1 VLPAATSR
9 RLNPMEEANA
19 IPHLRETLLFL
30 GLAGVLVPL
39 LQRYRV
45 NSVLG
50 FLAVG
55 MLVGPFGLGRLAA
68 DVPLLGWLVFPTL
81 DAVSV
86 LAGIGVMF
94 LMFMIGLELSAERLW
109 AMRRWVFAAGSAQVL
124 ASAAVIGLVAAAFAS
139 APQAALVAGLALSF
153 SSTAVVMQLLSS
165 RRELGTPLGQAS
177 FAILLLQDLAVVPV
191 LILVGLLARHDD
203 ASVGASMALAIGKAA
218 AAIVLIYLLGRMA
231 IRPLFRR
238 MAASRQADTFMALT
252 LLSTLGIASLTWLA
266 GLSMALGALLAGLL
280 LAETEFRHEVEVT
293 IDPFRGLL
301 MGLFFL
307 SVGMSIDPLEILRAP
322 ALLLGAVTGLFALK
336 AIVVAL
342 VTRIGGLPPGRAIEA
357 GLLLGQGGEFAFI
370 VFGTAMSLGLLE
382 ERAGRF
388 LLLVVGLSMFA
399 APLVAEAGRR
409 LGRRVQRVAPP
420 PPSAEPVL
428 PGLSGHVVVAG
439 YGRVG
444 QLLGQLFDSQGIAYV
459 AVDPDAR
466 LVSSFHAQGLPVFV
480 GDASRGELLRRLG
493 LDDACAIVLTMDQG
507 PATLRAVQAIRREWP
522 RLPILARARDERH
535 ALALR
540 EAGADA
546 VIPEALESAL
556 QLAALALA
564 RAGLPGAALVELIDH
579 ERDERIASFHG
590 EGAA

>member
-1 VLPAATSR
+1 
-9 RLNPMEEANA
+9 MEEAHA

-45 NSVLG
+45 SSVLG

-55 MLVGPFGLGRLAA
+55 ILVGPFGLGRVAA

-81 DAVSV
+81 EAVSV
-86 LAGIGVMF
+86 LAEVGVMF

-109 AMRRWVFAAGSAQVL
+109 AMRGWVFAAGSAQVL
-124 ASAAVIGLVAAAFAS
+124 ASAAAIGLVATALGSTPA
-139 APQAALVAGLALSF
+139 AALVVGLALSF

-165 RRELGTPLGQAS
+165 RRELGTPIGQAS
-177 FAILLLQDLAVVPV
+177 FSILLFQDLAVVPV
-191 LILVGLLARHDD
+191 LILVGLLGRPDET
-203 ASVGASMALAIGKAA
+203 SVAVSMAIAIGKAA
-218 AAIVLIYLLGRMA
+218 AAIVLIYLLGRVA

-280 LAETEFRHEVEVT
+280 LAETEFRHEVEIT

-307 SVGMSIDPLEILRAP
+307 SVGMSIDPLEIVRAP
-322 ALLLGAVTGLFALK
+322 VLLLGAVAGLFALK
-336 AIVVAL
+336 AIVVAS
-342 VTRIGGLPPGRAIEA
+342 VTRIGGLPPARAIEA

-370 VFGTAMSLGLLE
+370 VFGAAMSLGLLD

-409 LGRRVQRVAPP
+409 LGIRVQRAASPP
-420 PPSAEPVL
+420 PAVEPVL

-444 QLLGQLFDSQGIAYV
+444 QLLGQLFDSQGIGYLAI
-459 AVDPDAR
+459 DPDAR
-466 LVSSFHAQGLPVFV
+466 LVAGFHEQGRPVFV

-493 LDDACAIVLTMDQG
+493 LDDACAIVLTMDRG
-507 PATLRAVQAIRREWP
+507 PATSRAVQAVRREWP
-522 RLPILARARDERH
+522 RLAILARARDERH

-546 VIPEALESAL
+546 VIPEALEAAL

-564 RAGLPGAALVELIDH
+564 RAGLPGSALVELIDR
-579 ERDERIASFHG
+579 EREQRIASFHG
-590 EGAA
+590 ERTA

>member
-1 VLPAATSR
+1 
-9 RLNPMEEANA
+9 MEEAHA

-39 LQRYRV
+39 LQRLRV

-55 MLVGPFGLGRLAA
+55 ILVGPFGLGRLAA

-81 DAVSV
+81 EAVAV
-86 LAGIGVMF
+86 LAEVGVMF

-124 ASAAVIGLVAAAFAS
+124 ASAAVIGLAAAAIGT
-139 APQAALVAGLALSF
+139 APAAALVVGLALSF
-153 SSTAVVMQLLSS
+153 SSTAVVMQLLST
-165 RRELGTPLGQAS
+165 RRELGTPIGQAS

-191 LILVGLLARHDD
+191 LILVGLLARPGDTP
-203 ASVGASMALAIGKAA
+203 VVASMAIAIGKAA
-218 AAIVLIYLLGRMA
+218 VAIVMIYLLGRVA

-280 LAETEFRHEVEVT
+280 LAETEFRHEVEIT

-322 ALLLGAVTGLFALK
+322 ALLLGAVAGLFVLK
-336 AIVVAL
+336 AIVVTTVA
-342 VTRIGGLPPGRAIEA
+342 RIGRLPAARAIEA

-370 VFGTAMSLGLLE
+370 VFGAAMSLGLLE

-409 LGRRVQRVAPP
+409 LGERVQRAARPSPGVAPM
-420 PPSAEPVL
+420 L

-444 QLLGQLFDSQGIAYV
+444 QLLGQLFDSQGIAYL
-459 AVDPDAR
+459 AIDPDAR
-466 LVSSFHAQGLPVFV
+466 LVAGFHAQGRPVFV
-480 GDASRGELLRRLG
+480 GDASRGELLRHLG
-493 LDDACAIVLTMDQG
+493 LDDASAIVLTMDHG
-507 PATLRAVQAIRREWP
+507 AATLRAVQSIRREWP

-540 EAGADA
+540 EAGADTA
-546 VIPEALESAL
+546 IPEALESAL

-564 RAGLPGAALVELIDH
+564 RAGLPGTVLVDLIDH
-579 ERDERIASFHG
+579 EREQRIASFHG
-590 EGAA
+590 EGHR

>member
-1 VLPAATSR
+1 
-9 RLNPMEEANA
+9 MEEAQA
-19 IPHLRETLLFL
+19 IPHLREMLLFL

-39 LQRYRV
+39 LQRLRV

-55 MLVGPFGLGRLAA
+55 ILVGPFGLGRLAA
-68 DVPLLGWLVFPTL
+68 EVPLLGWLVFPNL
-81 DAVSV
+81 EAVSV
-86 LAGIGVMF
+86 LAEVGVMF

-109 AMRRWVFAAGSAQVL
+109 AMRGWVFAAGSAQVL
-124 ASAAVIGLVAAAFAS
+124 ASAAAIGLVATALGSTPA
-139 APQAALVAGLALSF
+139 AALVVGLALSF

-165 RRELGTPLGQAS
+165 RRELGTPIGQAS
-177 FAILLLQDLAVVPV
+177 FSILLFQDLAVVPV
-191 LILVGLLARHDD
+191 LILVGLLGRPDET
-203 ASVGASMALAIGKAA
+203 SVAVSMAIAIGKAA
-218 AAIVLIYLLGRMA
+218 AAIVLIYLLGRVA

-280 LAETEFRHEVEVT
+280 LAETEFRHEVEIT

-307 SVGMSIDPLEILRAP
+307 SVGMSIDPLEIVRAP
-322 ALLLGAVTGLFALK
+322 VLLLGAVAGLFALK
-336 AIVVAL
+336 AIVVAS
-342 VTRIGGLPPGRAIEA
+342 VTRIGGLPPARAIEA

-370 VFGTAMSLGLLE
+370 VFGAAMSLGLLD

-399 APLVAEAGRR
+399 APVVAEAGRR
-409 LGRRVQRVAPP
+409 LGVRVQRAAAPLP
-420 PPSAEPVL
+420 AVEPVL

-444 QLLGQLFDSQGIAYV
+444 QLLGQLFDSQGIGYLAI
-459 AVDPDAR
+459 DPDAR
-466 LVSSFHAQGLPVFV
+466 LVAGFHEQGRPVFV

-493 LDDACAIVLTMDQG
+493 LDDACAIVLTMDRG
-507 PATLRAVQAIRREWP
+507 PATSRAVQAVRREWP
-522 RLPILARARDERH
+522 RLAILARARDERH

-546 VIPEALESAL
+546 VIPEALEAAL

-564 RAGLPGAALVELIDH
+564 RAGLPGSALVELIDH
-579 ERDERIASFHG
+579 EREQRIASFHG
-590 EGAA
+590 ERSA

>member
-1 VLPAATSR
+1 
-9 RLNPMEEANA
+9 MEEAHA

-39 LQRYRV
+39 LQRLRV

-55 MLVGPFGLGRLAA
+55 ILVGPFGLGRLAA

-86 LAGIGVMF
+86 LAGVGVMF

-124 ASAAVIGLVAAAFAS
+124 ASAAVIGLTAAAIGTTPA
-139 APQAALVAGLALSF
+139 AALVVGLALSF
-153 SSTAVVMQLLSS
+153 SSTAVVMQLLSA
-165 RRELGTPLGQAS
+165 RRELGTPIGQAS

-191 LILVGLLARHDD
+191 LILVGLLARPGDTP
-203 ASVGASMALAIGKAA
+203 VVASMAIAIGKAA
-218 AAIVLIYLLGRMA
+218 VAIVMIYLLGRVA

-280 LAETEFRHEVEVT
+280 LAETEFRHEVEIT

-322 ALLLGAVTGLFALK
+322 ALLLGAVAGLFVLK
-336 AIVVAL
+336 AIVVTTVA
-342 VTRIGGLPPGRAIEA
+342 RIGRLPAARAIEA

-370 VFGTAMSLGLLE
+370 VFGAAMSLGLLE

-409 LGRRVQRVAPP
+409 LGERIQRAARPP
-420 PPSAEPVL
+420 PGVAPVL

-444 QLLGQLFDSQGIAYV
+444 QLLGQLFDSQGIAYL
-459 AVDPDAR
+459 AIDPDAR
-466 LVSSFHAQGLPVFV
+466 LVAGFHAQGRPVFV
-480 GDASRGELLRRLG
+480 GDASRGELLRHLG
-493 LDDACAIVLTMDQG
+493 LDDASAIVLTMDHG
-507 PATLRAVQAIRREWP
+507 PATLRAVQSIRREWP

-540 EAGADA
+540 EAGADTA
-546 VIPEALESAL
+546 IPEALESAL

-564 RAGLPGAALVELIDH
+564 RAGLPGTVLVDLIDH
-579 ERDERIASFHG
+579 EREQRIASFHG
-590 EGAA
+590 EGHT

>member
-1 VLPAATSR
+1 
-9 RLNPMEEANA
+9 MEEAHA

-45 NSVLG
+45 SSVLG

-55 MLVGPFGLGRLAA
+55 ILVGPFGLGRVAA

-81 DAVSV
+81 EAVSV
-86 LAGIGVMF
+86 LAEVGVMF

-109 AMRRWVFAAGSAQVL
+109 AMRGWVFAAGSAQVL
-124 ASAAVIGLVAAAFAS
+124 ASAAAIGLVATAFGSTPA
-139 APQAALVAGLALSF
+139 AALVIGLALSF

-165 RRELGTPLGQAS
+165 RRELGTPIGQAS
-177 FAILLLQDLAVVPV
+177 FSILLLQDLAVVPV
-191 LILVGLLARHDD
+191 LILVGLLARPGE
-203 ASVGASMALAIGKAA
+203 ASVAASMALAIGKAA

-280 LAETEFRHEVEVT
+280 LAETEFRHEVEIT

-307 SVGMSIDPLEILRAP
+307 SVGMSIDPMEIVRAP
-322 ALLLGAVTGLFALK
+322 LLLLGAVAGLFALK
-336 AIVVAL
+336 AIVVAS
-342 VTRIGGLPPGRAIEA
+342 VVRIGGLSPAAAIET

-370 VFGTAMSLGLLE
+370 VFGAAMSLGLLD

-388 LLLVVGLSMFA
+388 LLLTVGLSMFA

-409 LGRRVQRVAPP
+409 LGARAQRAAPLP
-420 PPSAEPVL
+420 PATEPVL
-428 PGLSGHVVVAG
+428 SGLSGHVVVAG

-444 QLLGQLFDSQGIAYV
+444 QLLGQLFDSQGIGYV
-459 AVDPDAR
+459 AIDPDAR
-466 LVSSFHAQGLPVFV
+466 LVASFHEQGRPVFV
-480 GDASRGELLRRLG
+480 GDASRSELLRHLG

-507 PATLRAVQAIRREWP
+507 TATLRAVQAIRREWP

-546 VIPEALESAL
+546 LIPEALESAL

-579 ERDERIASFHG
+579 ERDERIASFRG

>member
-1 VLPAATSR
+1 MNR
-9 RLNPMEEANA
+9 MEEAHA
-19 IPHLRETLLFL
+19 IPHLRETLEFL
-30 GLAGVLVPL
+30 ALAGVLVPL

-55 MLVGPFGLGRLAA
+55 ILVGPFGLGRLASE
-68 DVPLLGWLVFPTL
+68 VPLLGWLVFPNL

-86 LAGIGVMF
+86 LAEIGVMF

-109 AMRRWVFAAGSAQVL
+109 AMRRWVFVAGSAQVL
-124 ASAAVIGLVAAAFAS
+124 VSAAAIGLIAAAFGNPLAS
-139 APQAALVAGLALSF
+139 ALVVGLALSF

-165 RRELGTPLGQAS
+165 RRELGTPIGQAS
-177 FAILLLQDLAVVPV
+177 FSILLLQDLAVVPV
-191 LILVGLLARHDD
+191 LILVGLLGQPGDT
-203 ASVGASMALAIGKAA
+203 SVAASMAIAIGKAV
-218 AAIVLIYLLGRMA
+218 AAIALIYLLGRSV
-231 IRPLFRR
+231 IRPVFRQ
-238 MAASRQADTFMALT
+238 MATSRQADTFMALT

-280 LAETEFRHEVEVT
+280 LAETEFRHEVEITV
-293 IDPFRGLL
+293 DPFRGLL

-322 ALLLGAVTGLFALK
+322 LLLLGSVAALFALK
-336 AIVVAL
+336 ATIVATVMRL
-342 VTRIGGLPPGRAIEA
+342 GGLSRGKAVEA

-370 VFGTAMSLGLLE
+370 VFGLAMSLGLLAE
-382 ERAGRF
+382 QTGRF
-388 LLLVVGLSMFA
+388 MLLVVGLSMFA
-399 APLVAEAGRR
+399 APLVAELGRR
-409 LGRRVQRVAPP
+409 LGARIERVAPP
-420 PPSAEPVL
+420 EPPSEAPIL
-428 PGLSGHVVVAG
+428 PDLSGHVVIAG

-444 QLLGQLFDSQGIAYV
+444 QLLGQLFDSQGIRYV
-459 AVDPDAR
+459 AIDPDAR
-466 LVSSFHAQGLPVFV
+466 LVAGFHAQGRPVFV

-493 LDDACAIVLTMDQG
+493 LDEASAIVLTMDHSS
-507 PATLRAVQAIRREWP
+507 AALRAVQSIRREWP

-540 EAGADA
+540 EAGADT

-564 RAGLPGAALVELIDH
+564 RAGLPGAVLSGLL
-579 ERDERIASFHG
+579 EREREQRIASFGGG
-590 EGAA
+590 EPA

>member
-1 VLPAATSR
+1 
-9 RLNPMEEANA
+9 MEEAHA

-39 LQRYRV
+39 LQRLRV

-55 MLVGPFGLGRLAA
+55 ILVGPFGLGRLAA
-68 DVPLLGWLVFPTL
+68 DLPLLGWLVFPTL
-81 DAVSV
+81 EAVAV
-86 LAGIGVMF
+86 LAEVGVMF

-124 ASAAVIGLVAAAFAS
+124 ASAAVIGLAAAAIGT
-139 APQAALVAGLALSF
+139 APAAALVVGLALSF
-153 SSTAVVMQLLSS
+153 SSTAVVMQLLST
-165 RRELGTPLGQAS
+165 RRELGTPIGQAS

-191 LILVGLLARHDD
+191 LILVGLLARPGDTP
-203 ASVGASMALAIGKAA
+203 VVASMAIAIGKAA
-218 AAIVLIYLLGRMA
+218 VAIVMIYLLGRVA

-280 LAETEFRHEVEVT
+280 LAETEFRHEVEIT

-322 ALLLGAVTGLFALK
+322 VLLLGAVAGLFVLK
-336 AIVVAL
+336 AIVVAT
-342 VTRIGGLPPGRAIEA
+342 VTRLGRLPTARAIEA

-370 VFGTAMSLGLLE
+370 VFGAAMSLGLLE

-409 LGRRVQRVAPP
+409 LGERVQRAARPSPGVAPM
-420 PPSAEPVL
+420 L

-444 QLLGQLFDSQGIAYV
+444 QLLGQLFDSQGIAYL
-459 AVDPDAR
+459 AIDPDAR
-466 LVSSFHAQGLPVFV
+466 LVAGFHAQGRPVFV
-480 GDASRGELLRRLG
+480 GDASRGELLRHLG
-493 LDDACAIVLTMDQG
+493 LDDASAIVLTMDHG
-507 PATLRAVQAIRREWP
+507 AATLRAVQSIRREWP

-540 EAGADA
+540 EAGADTA
-546 VIPEALESAL
+546 IPEALESAL

-564 RAGLPGAALVELIDH
+564 RAGLPGTVLVDLIDH
-579 ERDERIASFHG
+579 EREQRIASFHG
-590 EGAA
+590 EGHR

>member
-1 VLPAATSR
+1 
-9 RLNPMEEANA
+9 MEEAHA

-45 NSVLG
+45 SSVLG

-55 MLVGPFGLGRLAA
+55 ILVGPFGLGRVAA

-81 DAVSV
+81 EAVSV
-86 LAGIGVMF
+86 LAEVGVMF

-109 AMRRWVFAAGSAQVL
+109 AMRGWVFAAGSAQVL
-124 ASAAVIGLVAAAFAS
+124 ASAAAIGLVATAFGSTPA
-139 APQAALVAGLALSF
+139 AALVIGLALSF

-165 RRELGTPLGQAS
+165 RRELGTPIGQAS
-177 FAILLLQDLAVVPV
+177 FSILLLQDLAVVPV
-191 LILVGLLARHDD
+191 LILVGLLARPGE
-203 ASVGASMALAIGKAA
+203 ASVAASMALAIGKAA
-218 AAIVLIYLLGRMA
+218 AAIVLIYLLGRVA

-280 LAETEFRHEVEVT
+280 LAETEFRHEVEIT

-307 SVGMSIDPLEILRAP
+307 SVGMSIDPMQIVRAP
-322 ALLLGAVTGLFALK
+322 LLLLGAVAGLFALK
-336 AIVVAL
+336 AIVVAS
-342 VTRIGGLPPGRAIEA
+342 VVRIGGLSPAGAIET

-370 VFGTAMSLGLLE
+370 VFGAAMSLGLLD

-388 LLLVVGLSMFA
+388 LLLTVGLSMFA

-409 LGRRVQRVAPP
+409 LGVRAQRAAPLP
-420 PPSAEPVL
+420 PATEPVL

-444 QLLGQLFDSQGIAYV
+444 QLLGQLFDSQGIGYV
-459 AVDPDAR
+459 AIDPDAR
-466 LVSSFHAQGLPVFV
+466 LVASFHEQGRPVFV
-480 GDASRGELLRRLG
+480 GDASRSELLRHLG

-507 PATLRAVQAIRREWP
+507 TATLRAVQAIRREWP
-522 RLPILARARDERH
+522 HLPILARARDERH

-564 RAGLPGAALVELIDH
+564 RAGLPGAALLDLIDH

>member
-1 VLPAATSR
+1 
-9 RLNPMEEANA
+9 MEEAQA

-55 MLVGPFGLGRLAA
+55 ILVGPFGLGRLAA
-68 DVPLLGWLVFPTL
+68 DVPLLGWLVFPNL

-86 LAGIGVMF
+86 LAEVGVMF

-109 AMRRWVFAAGSAQVL
+109 AMRGWVFAAGSAQVL
-124 ASAAVIGLVAAAFAS
+124 ASAAAIGLVAAAFGSTPA
-139 APQAALVAGLALSF
+139 AALVVGLALSF

-165 RRELGTPLGQAS
+165 RRELGTPIGQAS
-177 FAILLLQDLAVVPV
+177 FSILLLQDLAVVPV
-191 LILVGLLARHDD
+191 LILVGLLGRPDD
-203 ASVGASMALAIGKAA
+203 TSVAVSMAIAIGKAA
-218 AAIVLIYLLGRMA
+218 AAIVLIYLLGRVA

-238 MAASRQADTFMALT
+238 MATSRQADTFMALT

-280 LAETEFRHEVEVT
+280 LAETEFRHEVEIT

-307 SVGMSIDPLEILRAP
+307 SVGMSIDPLEIVRAP
-322 ALLLGAVTGLFALK
+322 ALLLGAVAGLFALK
-336 AIVVAL
+336 AIVVAS
-342 VTRIGGLPPGRAIEA
+342 VTRIGGLPPARAIEA

-370 VFGTAMSLGLLE
+370 VFGAAMSLGLLD

-388 LLLVVGLSMFA
+388 LLLTVGLSMFA

-409 LGRRVQRVAPP
+409 LGVRVQRVPP
-420 PPSAEPVL
+420 PPPAVEPVL

-444 QLLGQLFDSQGIAYV
+444 QLLGQLFDSQGIGYLAI
-459 AVDPDAR
+459 DPDAR
-466 LVSSFHAQGLPVFV
+466 LVAGFHEQGRPVFV

-493 LDDACAIVLTMDQG
+493 LDDACAIVLTMDRG
-507 PATLRAVQAIRREWP
+507 SATLRTVQAVRREWP

-556 QLAALALA
+556 QLASLALA

-579 ERDERIASFHG
+579 EREQRIASFHG
-590 EGAA
+590 ERPA